1 MSKLKTVYSEAKRRE
16 DPTPLLVWTRF
27 KAVRDEIYSTWTPCT
42 DAKTFLAMTGQER
55 GGYRL
60 IVANP
65 QSMGTGVD
73 GLQHLIKDQ
82 IWLDLPWTYADW
94 EQANR
99 RLVRRGSP
107 YQGQQRI
114 LVPDT
119 PWNRK
124 VMDVIEG
131 RKTLDDIVKEKQ
143 LG

>member
-1 MSKLKTVYSEAKRRE
+1 MVLKKLGFAGAYRIDAEPEGLGGVIVGAHGGLGAALQVEVVHMRDCATALASVGVIE
-16 DPTPLLVWTRF
+16 D
-27 KAVRDEIYSTWTPCT
+27 
-42 DAKTFLAMTGQER
+42 
-55 GGYRL
+55 
-60 IVANP
+60 
-65 QSMGTGVD
+65 VD
-73 GLQHLIKDQ
+73 GLQRLMKDQ

-107 YQGQQRI
+107 YQGRQRI

-131 RKTLDDIVKEKQ
+131 RKTLDDIIKEKQ

>member
-1 MSKLKTVYSEAKRRE
+1 MRAVIDYAKHN
-16 DPTPLLVWTRF
+16 DLTLLVWCRYKASASAFLTRSD
-27 KAVRDEIYSTWTPCT
+27 AMLAT
-42 DAKTFLAMTGQER
+42 DFLADQKPGVR
-55 GGYRL
+55 FVVGNY
-60 IVANP
+60 

-82 IWLDLPWTYADW
+82 IWLDLPRTYADW

-107 YQGQQRI
+107 YQGRQRI

-119 PWNRK
+119 TWNRK

-131 RKTLDDIVKEKQ
+131 RKTLDDIIKTEQ

>member
-1 MSKLKTVYSEAKRRE
+1 M
-16 DPTPLLVWTRF
+16 
-27 KAVRDEIYSTWTPCT
+27 T
-42 DAKTFLAMTGQER
+42 DQER
-55 GGYRL
+55 EKYRL

-131 RKTLDDIVKEKQ
+131 RKTLDDIIKTEQQ